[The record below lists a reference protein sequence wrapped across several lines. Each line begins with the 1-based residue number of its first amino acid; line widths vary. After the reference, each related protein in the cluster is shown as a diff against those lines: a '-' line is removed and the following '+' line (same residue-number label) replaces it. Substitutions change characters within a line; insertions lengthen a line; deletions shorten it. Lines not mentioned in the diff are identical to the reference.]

1 MVGLIIGGYLSDRF
15 GRKIVFY
22 TGVVGIIIATWV
34 MVFPKYFAVFIA
46 GRLFNGLG
54 SGRAFPFFLLI
65 TFILVFS
72 AIASS
77 EQKV

>member
-22 TGVVGIIIATWV
+22 AGVVGIVVATWV
-34 MVFPKYFAVFIA
+34 MVFPKIFGVFIA

-54 SGRAFPFFLLI
+54 SGSQLFLSSQKGSKPLI
-65 TFILVFS
+65 LN
-72 AIASS
+72 
-77 EQKV
+77 

>member
-22 TGVVGIIIATWV
+22 TGVVGIVIATWV

-54 SGRAFPFFLLI
+54 SGMLN
-65 TFILVFS
+65 
-72 AIASS
+72 
-77 EQKV
+77 